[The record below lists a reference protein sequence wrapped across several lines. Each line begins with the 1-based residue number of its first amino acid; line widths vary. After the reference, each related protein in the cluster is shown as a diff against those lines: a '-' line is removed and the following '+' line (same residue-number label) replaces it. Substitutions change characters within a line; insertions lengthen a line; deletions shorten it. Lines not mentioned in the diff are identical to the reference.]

1 MRGAGDL
8 KPPPAEEETAMRSG
22 GRLGTMLL
30 MAVLPVVSGC
40 ARHSKSEHFYLVATN
55 VKLAYWQ
62 TANAGFA
69 KAAAQYGVTAEM
81 TGPDTF
87 DPRAEVEDFRA
98 AVAKKPAGILVSVG
112 NSTLM
117 TPEID
122 RAIAAGIPVIT
133 MDSDA
138 PESHRLYF
146 IGTNNLAAGRLGGQ
160 RVAAMLNGKGNVVFF
175 TNAGQPNLDERL
187 KGYKDVFAG
196 FPGIKV
202 ADVFDMKGDS
212 GSAMDKTKEYLGRTG
227 AEKVDAVVCLEASAA
242 KDVGEIFERMSAQ
255 ARVLIGMDVDEATL
269 QLVKRGT
276 VDSTISQK
284 PFTMGFLG
292 LKELDEIQHN
302 PVKPLT
308 QDFGLDP
315 FAPFPA
321 FVDTGVA
328 LVDKTNVDALI
339 QWSANANK

>member
-1 MRGAGDL
+1 MKDSRANRRSKTL
-8 KPPPAEEETAMRSG
+8 LTPTLLLTVLTAAVP
-22 GRLGTMLL
+22 LL
-30 MAVLPVVSGC
+30 TGC
-40 ARHSKSEHFYLVATN
+40 QRHSKSEHFYLIATN
-55 VKLAYWQ
+55 TKLAYWQ
-62 TANAGFA
+62 TANAGFT
-69 KAAAQYGVTAEM
+69 KAADQYGVTAEM

-87 DPRAEVEDFRA
+87 DPRAEVDAFRD
-98 AVAKKPAGILVSVG
+98 AVAKKPSGILISVG

-146 IGTNNLAAGRLGGQ
+146 IGTNNLAAGRLGAQ
-160 RVAAMLNGKGNVVFF
+160 RVAAMLNGKANVVFF
-175 TNAGQPNLDERL
+175 TNVGQPNLDERL
-187 KGYKDVFAG
+187 KGYKDVFAA

-212 GSAMDKTKEYLGRTG
+212 GTAMDKTREYLGRVN
-227 AEKVDAVVCLEASAA
+227 ADKVDAVICLEASAA
-242 KDVGEIFERMSAQ
+242 KDVGEIFDRMKPQ
-255 ARVLIGMDVDEATL
+255 GRLLIGMDVDDATL

-276 VDSTISQK
+276 VDSTIAQK

-292 LKELDEIQHN
+292 LKALDEIVHA

-328 LVDKTNVDALI
+328 LVDKTNVDTLMT
-339 QWSANANK
+339 WSAKAAAK